1 MPGNKKY
8 SVVWNNYIKT
18 TGGGICKLCGKEI
31 KSCGNTTNLMNHL
44 QRKHDFVSNQAN
56 RKKKSHPDTR
66 SDTTS
71 TRQGNSSTAISHPC
85 QNGNKGRCFHV
96 NSYLC
101 KMQTVMGIGIF
112 FENSLSKIVSLITK
126 CRIHLY

>member
-56 RKKKSHPDTR
+56 RKKNHIQTRDQTQRRPD
-66 SDTTS
+66 
-71 TRQGNSSTAISHPC
+71 
-85 QNGNKGRCFHV
+85 KGILQLQFHIPV
-96 NSYLC
+96 
-101 KMQTVMGIGIF
+101 KMV
-112 FENSLSKIVSLITK
+112 TK
-126 CRIHLY
+126 VGASM